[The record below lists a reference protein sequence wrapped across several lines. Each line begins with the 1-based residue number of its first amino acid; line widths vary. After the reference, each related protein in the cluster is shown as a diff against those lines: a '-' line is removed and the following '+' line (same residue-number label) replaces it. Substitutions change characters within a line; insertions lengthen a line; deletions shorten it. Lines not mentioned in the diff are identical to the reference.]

1 MRAELVKLATLPSLR
16 WTAVLT
22 WGATALLAIAA
33 HRGAPTGDPVA
44 TALRWTQAGFLIL
57 GVLAMA
63 QEYEAGGQIRAT
75 LLASPRRYRLVT
87 AKATA
92 VVAASVLVAL
102 PIALAPPA
110 PIRLWLP
117 IYLAG
122 VALFGA
128 AAATVF
134 RNALAATGVSLSTY
148 LVLCPLA
155 RAANPALAPW
165 LPDTG
170 LLEPSRGAVA
180 ALVWPLTLTAVA
192 AVTFRHRG
200 A

>member
-1 MRAELVKLATLPSLR
+1 MKLATLPSLR
-16 WTAVLT
+16 WTVVLT
-22 WGATALLAIAA
+22 WCATALLAYAA
-33 HRGAPTGDPVA
+33 QRAAPTGEPVA

-57 GVLAMA
+57 GVLAVA
-63 QEYEAGGQIRAT
+63 QEYEAGGQVRAT

-87 AKATA
+87 AKFTA
-92 VVAASVLVAL
+92 VVAACVLAAL

-110 PIRLWLP
+110 PMRLGLLV
-117 IYLAG
+117 YLAG

-134 RNALAATGVSLSTY
+134 RNALAAAGVSLSTY
-148 LVLCPLA
+148 LVLFPLV
-155 RAANPALAPW
+155 RAGDPALARW

-170 LLEPSRGAVA
+170 LLEPSRGAAA

-192 AVTFRHRG
+192 AVTFRHRD